1 MQEFKSN
8 GKLLITGEYAVL
20 DGARALAVPAK
31 FTQSLHVEPAPGT
44 GISWQ
49 SLDENQEPWFEARFQ
64 LENNELSL
72 KSLVQGEDKVA
83 ERLLQILNFAHKQTP
98 EILLNSSWNVKTLQ
112 DFNRKWG
119 LGTSSTLINNLSNW
133 FEIDAYELLKN
144 SFGGSGYDLAVAES
158 KSPVVYQ
165 LDKDKPRILKTNFH
179 PAFAENVFFVYL
191 NRKQDSRQAIAH
203 YRNQEKANKGILVEK
218 ISALTESFLQCE
230 NLDEF
235 KTLILIHETLISKAI
250 HLPRIKTELF
260 PDYSGEIKSLGGWGG
275 DFILATG
282 GEQEQEYFRRKG
294 YNEILSYSDMVL

>member
-20 DGARALAVPAK
+20 DGARALAVPTK
-31 FTQSLHVEPAPGT
+31 FTQSLQVEPAPGT

-72 KSLVQGEDKVA
+72 KSWVQGEDKVA
-83 ERLLQILNFAHKQTP
+83 ERLLQILNFALKQKP
-98 EILLNSSWNVKTLQ
+98 EILSNSSWNVKTLQ

-158 KSPVVYQ
+158 KSSVVYQ
-165 LDKDKPRILKTNFH
+165 LDKDKIGR
-179 PAFAENVFFVYL
+179 
-191 NRKQDSRQAIAH
+191 AH
-203 YRNQEKANKGILVEK
+203 V
-218 ISALTESFLQCE
+218 
-230 NLDEF
+230 
-235 KTLILIHETLISKAI
+235 
-250 HLPRIKTELF
+250 
-260 PDYSGEIKSLGGWGG
+260 
-275 DFILATG
+275 
-282 GEQEQEYFRRKG
+282 
-294 YNEILSYSDMVL
+294 